1 MQKTEDS
8 SSNSE
13 RCIAVVD
20 EAGNRYEATWKRRA
34 QGLVKNGR
42 ARYIDESTICLTC
55 PPKKITKNSEEHKM
69 TTQNTTS
76 NIEEITP
83 IGTTENEALSE
94 TEREEIISEIIQN
107 ETISSPAK
115 YSIEYA
121 LEQIQKIQ
129 EDGRDLTAII
139 NKIAFSSDTK
149 VDAIRH
155 IITVR
160 ETTNQKL
167 INFYQKM
174 IDDLNR
180 SKINP
185 QREAERSEFLNFT
198 LECVKA
204 SKSGAIM
211 PDFEKIWDSM
221 NK

>member
-1 MQKTEDS
+1 MQKTEDRRP
-8 SSNSE
+8 NSE

-55 PPKKITKNSEEHKM
+55 PPKNIIKNSEEHKM

-107 ETISSPAK
+107 ETISAPAK

-139 NKIAFSSDTK
+139 NKIAFSSDDK
-149 VDAIRH
+149 VDSIRH
-155 IITVR
+155 MLTVR

-185 QREAERSEFLNFT
+185 QREAKQSEFMNFT
-198 LECVKA
+198 LECIKA
-204 SKSGAIM
+204 SRPGVIM
-211 PDFEKIWDSM
+211 PDFEKIWESM